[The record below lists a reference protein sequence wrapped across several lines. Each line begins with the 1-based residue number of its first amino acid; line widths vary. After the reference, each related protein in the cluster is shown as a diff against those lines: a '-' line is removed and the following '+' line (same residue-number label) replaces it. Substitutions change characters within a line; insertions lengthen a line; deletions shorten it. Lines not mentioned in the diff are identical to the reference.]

1 MKPQDFLIAF
11 ILDRAGCAA
20 FILLVCMTF
29 SGWFGFFLVRDQR
42 NALQAEKSLLE
53 EDLKDVCGQLNEL
66 RSSVA
71 GGWPVNF

>member
-1 MKPQDFLIAF
+1 MKPQDFLIDF

-20 FILLVCMTF
+20 FILLVCMAF

-42 NALQAEKSLLE
+42 NALRAEKSRLE
-53 EDLKDVCGQLNEL
+53 KDIKDVCGQLNEL